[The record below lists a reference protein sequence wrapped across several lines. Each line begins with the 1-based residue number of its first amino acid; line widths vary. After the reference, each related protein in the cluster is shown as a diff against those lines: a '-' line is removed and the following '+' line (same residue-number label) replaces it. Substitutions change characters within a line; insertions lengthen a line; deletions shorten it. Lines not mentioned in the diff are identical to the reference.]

1 MAYKQTKPVEDRN
14 LRQPTPQVNE
24 SLVKPRLA
32 FCRIYNADTN
42 TIVGPHVRRTENI
55 M

>member
-1 MAYKQTKPVEDRN
+1 MAYKQIKPVEDRN

-24 SLVKPRLA
+24 SLVNPGSA
-32 FCRIYNADTN
+32 FCRLYNAATN